1 MCESCGCGGGEVSMT
16 DLESGRRVELGV
28 HDHVHSDGTRHGHAH
43 DHVHGHDHKHDH
55 AHDADHRHA
64 TSTIEL
70 NARILE
76 KNDRAAERNRAWLAG
91 REVLALNLM
100 SAPGAGKTLL
110 LERTVARMA
119 RRGPVFVLE
128 GDQATDHDGARVA
141 AAGARAVQ
149 INTGKGCHL
158 DAEMVARGL
167 GELKPG
173 VGSVMFIEN
182 VGNLVCPALFDLGEH
197 KRIAI
202 LSVTEGDDKPLKYP
216 HMFRAAHLMLLNKI
230 DLLAHVDFDAERA
243 IAHAKS
249 VNPAIEILHLSA
261 RTGEGLDQWLAW
273 IERSRQEA
281 GAGVFA

>member
-1 MCESCGCGGGEVSMT
+1 MCESCGCGSGEVSLT
-16 DLESGRRVELGV
+16 DLESGRRVELGA
-28 HDHVHSDGTRHGHAH
+28 HEHVHADGTRHSHAHAH
-43 DHVHGHDHKHDH
+43 DHGHDNIHGED
-55 AHDADHRHA
+55 DRHA

-110 LERTVARMA
+110 LERTIARMA
-119 RRGPVFVLE
+119 DQGPVFVLE
-128 GDQATDHDGARVA
+128 GDQATDNDGTRVA

-158 DAEMVARGL
+158 DAEMVTRGVS
-167 GELKPG
+167 ELKPTS
-173 VGSVMFIEN
+173 GSVLFIEN

-216 HMFRAAHLMLLNKI
+216 HMFRAAQLLLVNKI
-230 DLLAHVDFDAERA
+230 DLVEHVDFDVERA
-243 IAHAKS
+243 ITRAQS
-249 VNPAIEILHLSA
+249 VNPAIEVLRLSA
-261 RTGEGLDQWLAW
+261 RTGEGLDDWLAW
-273 IERSRQEA
+273 IQRTRKEA
-281 GAGVFA
+281 RTLALV